1 MSKQKKKRNKAYRGI
16 DAAVSKPTVT
26 RLSATSRS
34 RSGQWW
40 FERKRFLKPILV
52 AGLVVIVIIW
62 LISVLVGFLVGS

>member
-16 DAAVSKPTVT
+16 DAAVSKPTIT
-26 RLSATSRS
+26 RLSATSLS

-40 FERKRFLKPILV
+40 FERKRFLKPLLV